1 MRNLADSI
9 ENFIISEL
17 LREREEA
24 LMVQRN
30 ELAERMDC
38 APSQISYVLSTRFTP
53 DRGYMVESRRGSGGF
68 VRIMRMN
75 PQENVKRETTADEM
89 VDHLLEQRMISNREQ
104 KLLHFMLN
112 IIDVNEDKKK
122 IIVTGNLNVETLD
135 FDNVLNILEAN
146 VKKYGG
152 YIQGSSISSNRNDRR
167 YYDACIR
174 IPAES
179 YNEFLNAT
187 KENVNVIF
195 YSENTDDITEKYTDI
210 QARINSLKAEEAKV
224 LEFYD
229 KANNLEELMSVE
241 SRLTDIRYEIDSLE
255 TKIKNYDLLVNYST
269 LNIGITETKVYTKTN
284 DNFFSKL
291 GLNFVNG
298 WSNFV
303 NVLQDI
309 ILGIVYN
316 LWIVIL
322 VVVVIVGIVIY
333 RKKRNK

>member
-1 MRNLADSI
+1 MKNNKLIDALGKIDDKYVKEAHEKKKFVLDFALVGKLATAALVLFLVVGVVPNMFRMGASKSSDSAAPTESYDLKDEPSEDENIYSNSGVNI
-9 ENFIISEL
+9 ENAKVV
-17 LREREEA
+17 EE
-24 LMVQRN
+24 N
-30 ELAERMDC
+30 
-38 APSQISYVLSTRFTP
+38 
-53 DRGYMVESRRGSGGF
+53 
-68 VRIMRMN
+68 
-75 PQENVKRETTADEM
+75 
-89 VDHLLEQRMISNREQ
+89 
-104 KLLHFMLN
+104 
-112 IIDVNEDKKK
+112 KK

-135 FDNVLNILEAN
+135 FDNVLTTLQAN

-152 YIQGSSISSNRNDRR
+152 YIQNSSISTNRNDRR

-179 YNEFLNAT
+179 YEEFLSAT
-187 KENVNVIF
+187 KENVNVT
-195 YSENTDDITEKYTDI
+195 YYNENIDDITETYTDI
-210 QARINSLKAEEAKV
+210 QARINSLKAEEEKV

>member
-1 MRNLADSI
+1 MKNNKLIDALGKIDDKYVKEAHEKKKFVFDFAFVGKLATVALVLFLVVGVVPNMFRMGASKSSDSASQMESYDLKGEPSEDENIYSNSGVNI
-9 ENFIISEL
+9 ENAKIA
-17 LREREEA
+17 EE
-24 LMVQRN
+24 N
-30 ELAERMDC
+30 
-38 APSQISYVLSTRFTP
+38 
-53 DRGYMVESRRGSGGF
+53 
-68 VRIMRMN
+68 
-75 PQENVKRETTADEM
+75 
-89 VDHLLEQRMISNREQ
+89 
-104 KLLHFMLN
+104 
-112 IIDVNEDKKK
+112 KK
-122 IIVTGNLNVETLD
+122 IIVTGDLHIETLD
-135 FDNVLNILEAN
+135 FDNVLNTLEAN

-152 YIQGSSISSNRNDRR
+152 YIQESSISSNSNDRR
-167 YYDACIR
+167 FYDACIR

-187 KENVNVIF
+187 KENVNVTF
-195 YSENTDDITEKYTDI
+195 YSEHADDITEKYTDI
-210 QARINSLKAEEAKV
+210 KARINSLKAEEEKV

-241 SRLTDIRYEIDSLE
+241 SRLTDIRYEIDLLE

-269 LNIGITETKVYTKTN
+269 LNIRITETKVYTKTN

-303 NVLQDI
+303 NVVQDI

>member
-1 MRNLADSI
+1 MKNNKLIDALGKIDDKYVKEAHEKKKFVFDFAFVGKLATVALVLFLVVGIVPNMFRMGGASKSSDSAAPTESYDLKNGAAQDYNYSVAEEEGLTLDSGANTRVI
-9 ENFIISEL
+9 EDN
-17 LREREEA
+17 
-24 LMVQRN
+24 
-30 ELAERMDC
+30 
-38 APSQISYVLSTRFTP
+38 
-53 DRGYMVESRRGSGGF
+53 
-68 VRIMRMN
+68 
-75 PQENVKRETTADEM
+75 
-89 VDHLLEQRMISNREQ
+89 
-104 KLLHFMLN
+104 
-112 IIDVNEDKKK
+112 KK

-152 YIQGSSISSNRNDRR
+152 YIQGSSTSSNRNDRR

>member
-1 MRNLADSI
+1 MKNNKLIDAIGNIDDKYVKEAHEKKNFVFDFALVGKLATAALVLFLVVGVVPNMFRMGGASKSSDSVAPTESYDLKNEAAQDYNYSVAEEEGLTLDSGANTRVI
-9 ENFIISEL
+9 EDN
-17 LREREEA
+17 
-24 LMVQRN
+24 
-30 ELAERMDC
+30 
-38 APSQISYVLSTRFTP
+38 
-53 DRGYMVESRRGSGGF
+53 
-68 VRIMRMN
+68 
-75 PQENVKRETTADEM
+75 
-89 VDHLLEQRMISNREQ
+89 
-104 KLLHFMLN
+104 
-112 IIDVNEDKKK
+112 KK

-135 FDNVLNILEAN
+135 FDNVLTTLQAN

-152 YIQGSSISSNRNDRR
+152 YIQNSSISTNRNDRR

-179 YNEFLNAT
+179 YEEFLSAT
-187 KENVNVIF
+187 KENVNVT
-195 YSENTDDITEKYTDI
+195 YYNENIDDITETYTDI
-210 QARINSLKAEEAKV
+210 QARINSLKAEEEKV

>member
-1 MRNLADSI
+1 MKNNKLIDALGKIDDKYVKEAHEKKKFVFDFAFVGKLTTVALVLFLVVRVVPNMFRMGASKSSDSASQMESYDLKGEPSEDENIYSNSGVNI
-9 ENFIISEL
+9 ENAKVV
-17 LREREEA
+17 EE
-24 LMVQRN
+24 N
-30 ELAERMDC
+30 
-38 APSQISYVLSTRFTP
+38 
-53 DRGYMVESRRGSGGF
+53 
-68 VRIMRMN
+68 
-75 PQENVKRETTADEM
+75 
-89 VDHLLEQRMISNREQ
+89 
-104 KLLHFMLN
+104 
-112 IIDVNEDKKK
+112 KK
-122 IIVTGNLNVETLD
+122 IIVTGDLHIETLD
-135 FDNVLNILEAN
+135 FDNVLNTLEAN

-152 YIQGSSISSNRNDRR
+152 YIQESSISSNSNDRR
-167 YYDACIR
+167 FYDACIR

-187 KENVNVIF
+187 KENVNVTF
-195 YSENTDDITEKYTDI
+195 YSEHADDITEKYTDI
-210 QARINSLKAEEAKV
+210 EARINSLEAEEEKV

-229 KANNLEELMSVE
+229 KATNLEELMSVE

>member
-1 MRNLADSI
+1 MKNNKLIDALGKIDNKYVKEAHEKKKFVFDFALVGKLATAALVLFLVVGVVPNMFRMGGASKPSDSVATT
-9 ENFIISEL
+9 ESYDLKGEPAEDYNYSVA
-17 LREREEA
+17 EEEGLA
-24 LMVQRN
+24 LDSGTNTR
-30 ELAERMDC
+30 
-38 APSQISYVLSTRFTP
+38 VL
-53 DRGYMVESRRGSGGF
+53 
-68 VRIMRMN
+68 
-75 PQENVKRETTADEM
+75 
-89 VDHLLEQRMISNREQ
+89 
-104 KLLHFMLN
+104 
-112 IIDVNEDKKK
+112 EDNKK
-122 IIVTGNLNVETLD
+122 IIVTGNLNIETLD
-135 FDNVLNILEAN
+135 FDAVLNTLETN

-152 YIQGSSISSNRNDRR
+152 YIQSSSISSNRNDRR

-187 KENVNVIF
+187 KENVNVT
-195 YSENTDDITEKYTDI
+195 YYNENIDDITEQYTDI
-210 QARINSLKAEEAKV
+210 EARIKSLKAEEEKV

-241 SRLTDIRYEIDSLE
+241 SRLTDIRYEVDSLE

-316 LWIVIL
+316 LWVVIL
-322 VVVVIVGIVIY
+322 VAVVIVGIVIY